1 MKKSFVFNFMIIIFA
16 CFILAPCLYSEDENE
31 EQLTQELKKTA
42 LKVYMDCRRCDMDY
56 IRTEITFVN
65 FVRDRQEADVHV
77 LVTTQRTGAGGREY
91 TLAFIG
97 QKDYTDL
104 QNTLQYVSNRTET
117 DDDVRRGLVHV
128 LKMGLVPYIAR
139 TPISDFVSV
148 SFKKTVEPTSVED
161 KWNFWVFN
169 IGFRGFF
176 SGEKS
181 RNYSSIRGNFSANRV
196 TPESKLRMSLSAN
209 YNESN
214 FEVDDEKIV
223 STSDSE
229 SFSGLYVKSLNEHWS
244 VGAWFSLDSSTYSN
258 VKINISP
265 APAVEFNLFPYSES
279 TRRQLRFLYKIAYS
293 YYQYREETIY
303 DKTSENLWQESLSIT
318 FEMKE
323 PWGEASASLEG
334 SHYFHDL
341 SKYRLRLFGELS
353 LKLFKGFSFDID
365 GGYSRIHDQLSL
377 PKEEASLDEI
387 LLQRKELATNY
398 DYFLSVG
405 FSYTFGSIYSN
416 VVNPRFGGRGWRRY

>member
-1 MKKSFVFNFMIIIFA
+1 MKKSFVLNFMIIIFA
-16 CFILAPCLYSEDENE
+16 CFILASCLYSKDENE
-31 EQLTQELKKTA
+31 DQLTQELKKTA
-42 LKVYMDCRRCDMDY
+42 LKVYLDCWRCDMDY
-56 IRTEITFVN
+56 IRTEVTFVN

-77 LVTTQRTGAGGREY
+77 LVTTQRTGAGGWEY

-97 QKDYTDL
+97 QKDYVDL
-104 QNTLQYVSNRTET
+104 QNSLKYVSNRTDTRDE
-117 DDDVRRGLVHV
+117 VRKGLVHV
-128 LKMGLVPYIAR
+128 LKMGLIPYIAR
-139 TPISDFVSV
+139 TPISDYVSI
-148 SFKKTVEPTSVED
+148 SFKRAVEPTSVED

-169 IGFRGFF
+169 IGLRGSF

-181 RNYSSIRGNFSANRV
+181 RNYSSLRGYFSANRV

-416 VVNPRFGGRGWRRY
+416 VVNPRFGGRGWRR